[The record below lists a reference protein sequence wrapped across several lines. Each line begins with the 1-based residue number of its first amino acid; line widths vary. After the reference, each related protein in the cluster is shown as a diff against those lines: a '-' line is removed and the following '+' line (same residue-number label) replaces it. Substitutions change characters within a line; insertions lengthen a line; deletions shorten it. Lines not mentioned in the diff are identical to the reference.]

1 MRPDSSSFHATFV
14 ESHRESTNPLKSAML
29 LAATAL
35 LVLPNGAVCPLR
47 AQGPARMLH
56 SRQGKNADELK
67 LVVILSRHGVR
78 SPTWTN
84 ARLDAYSALPWPVW
98 SVQPGYLTSH
108 GYELMKRFGN
118 FDRASLAKA
127 GLVSASGCADA
138 ALTYIWADTSQ
149 RTIESGRALSEG
161 LFPDCPPPVH
171 ALAAGATDPLF
182 HSIKSELKPPVT
194 GVKEPTPQS
203 DPQQSVLLKEM
214 QQVLLGCDADAACK
228 PAHVPEIL
236 LLDDP
241 PTPTHHKGGHVGELS
256 GPLAT
261 ASSIAEDFLLEYAE
275 GMPMDHVAWGKV
287 DEAQLRRLLSL
298 HTEYSDQT
306 RRTPGMARLEASD
319 MLYHIE
325 RTLEQRVEGRPLAD
339 AAGPADSKL
348 VLLAGHDTNLAGV
361 AALLG
366 LHWTLDGRTD
376 DTPPGAELAFE
387 LWQNGSGA
395 WSVRITVAMQTLRQ
409 MREMQNLT
417 PDAPPARQV
426 LMLEGCGAQGFTCSW
441 KDFQHI
447 ADAAIDLKA
456 VPPEKSDQ
464 P

>member
-1 MRPDSSSFHATFV
+1 
-14 ESHRESTNPLKSAML
+14 ML
-29 LAATAL
+29 LAAAAL
-35 LVLPNGAVCPLR
+35 LMVPPGIVCSLR
-47 AQGPARMLH
+47 AQSPAGISH
-56 SRQGKNADELK
+56 ARQGKNANELK

-118 FDRASLAKA
+118 FDRASLAEA

-138 ALTYIWADTSQ
+138 ALTYIWADTDQ
-149 RTIESGRALSEG
+149 RTMESGRALSEG
-161 LFPDCPPPVH
+161 LFPSCPPPVH

-182 HSIKSELKPPVT
+182 HSMESELKRPAASAT
-194 GVKEPTPQS
+194 EPTPQI
-203 DPQQSVLLKEM
+203 DPQQSVLLREM
-214 QQVLLGCDADAACK
+214 QQVLLGCDADTTCK
-228 PAHVPEIL
+228 PAHAPEIS

-241 PTPTHHKGGHVGELS
+241 PTPAHRRGDRVGELS
-256 GPLAT
+256 GPLAA
-261 ASSIAEDFLLEYAE
+261 ASSIAEDFLLEYAD

-287 DEAQLRRLLSL
+287 GEAQLRRFLAL
-298 HTEYSDQT
+298 HAEYADQT
-306 RRTPGMARLEASD
+306 RRTPGVARLEASN

-325 RTLEQRVEGRPLAD
+325 RTLEQQVEGRPLAD
-339 AAGPADSKL
+339 ATGPTNSKL

-376 DTPPGAELAFE
+376 DTPPGTELAFE
-387 LWQNGSGA
+387 LWQNGSGV

-409 MREMQNLT
+409 MREMLDLT
-417 PDAPPARQV
+417 PDAPPARQI
-426 LMLEGCGAQGFTCSW
+426 LALEGCGAAEFACNW

-447 ADAAIDLKA
+447 AYDAIDLGA
-456 VPPEKSDQ
+456 VLPEKSNQ